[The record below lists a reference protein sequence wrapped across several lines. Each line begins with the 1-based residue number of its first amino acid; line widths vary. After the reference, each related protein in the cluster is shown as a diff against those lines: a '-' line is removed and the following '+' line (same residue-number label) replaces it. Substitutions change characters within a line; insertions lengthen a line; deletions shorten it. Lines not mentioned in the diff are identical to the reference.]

1 MADLEHVRWIRRPEL
16 RRPHVIAAFTG
27 WNDAADAASTAVK
40 HLVENL
46 GAAPLAE
53 INPEEFT
60 DFATIRPHVRLNT
73 DSTRHIVWPT
83 VSLWS
88 VTSGD
93 VDLILVLGP
102 EPALRWKLFS
112 EQIVGVAREYN
123 ASTFISLGALLADV
137 PHRHETQVLGT
148 ATDQTMIDAH
158 DLQRS
163 RYEGPTGIVGVLND
177 AAHTAGFSTA
187 SLWAAVPAYAA
198 QIPSPKAASALIE
211 RLAEIVGCD
220 APTMMLDAQAE
231 LYEEQIDDLIS
242 SDPSMARYLDRL
254 ENRNDDDDDDY
265 DEDYD
270 DEDDMPSYGV
280 SPDQLRF
287 EGMDDAPPL
296 SGPLPDEPVDSD
308 ALMEEV
314 EQFLRSQH
322 DD

>member
-53 INPEEFT
+53 ISPEEFT
-60 DFATIRPHVRLNT
+60 DFATIRPHVRLNS

-88 VTSGD
+88 VTSDD

-102 EPALRWKLFS
+102 EPALRWKLFC
-112 EQIVGVAREYN
+112 EQVVGVAREYN

-137 PHRHETQVLGT
+137 PHR
-148 ATDQTMIDAH
+148 
-158 DLQRS
+158 
-163 RYEGPTGIVGVLND
+163 YEGPTGIVGVLND
-177 AAHTAGFSTA
+177 TAHSAGFSTA

-211 RLAEIVGCD
+211 RLSEIVGCD
-220 APTMMLDAQAE
+220 APTMMLDAQAA

-242 SDPSMARYLDRL
+242 NDPSMARYLDRL
-254 ENRNDDDDDDY
+254 ENRSDDDDDY
-265 DEDYD
+265 DEDDYD
-270 DEDDMPSYGV
+270 EDDDMPSYGV
-280 SPDQLRF
+280 SPDQLSF

>member
-60 DFATIRPHVRLNT
+60 DFATIRPHVRLNS

-88 VTSGD
+88 VTSDD

-102 EPALRWKLFS
+102 EPALRWKLFC

-123 ASTFISLGALLADV
+123 ASTLISLGALLADV

-148 ATDQTMIDAH
+148 ATDQALIDAH

-177 AAHTAGFSTA
+177 TAHSAGFSTA

-211 RLAEIVGCD
+211 RLSEIVGCD
-220 APTMMLDAQAE
+220 APTMMLDAQAAI
-231 LYEEQIDDLIS
+231 YEEQIDDLIS
-242 SDPSMARYLDRL
+242 NDPSMARYLDRL
-254 ENRNDDDDDDY
+254 ENRSDDDDY
-265 DEDYD
+265 DEDDYD
-270 DEDDMPSYGV
+270 EDDDMPSYGV
-280 SPDQLRF
+280 SPDQLSF

>member
-1 MADLEHVRWIRRPEL
+1 M
-16 RRPHVIAAFTG
+16 
-27 WNDAADAASTAVK
+27 
-40 HLVENL
+40 
-46 GAAPLAE
+46 
-53 INPEEFT
+53 
-60 DFATIRPHVRLNT
+60 
-73 DSTRHIVWPT
+73 WPT

-88 VTSGD
+88 VTSDD

-102 EPALRWKLFS
+102 EPALRWKLFC

-123 ASTFISLGALLADV
+123 ASTLISLGALLADV

-148 ATDQTMIDAH
+148 ATDQALIDAH

-177 AAHTAGFSTA
+177 TAHSAGFSTA

-211 RLAEIVGCD
+211 RLSEIVGCD
-220 APTMMLDAQAE
+220 APTMMLDAQAA

-242 SDPSMARYLDRL
+242 NDPSMARYLDRL
-254 ENRNDDDDDDY
+254 ENRSDDDDY
-265 DEDYD
+265 DEDDYD
-270 DEDDMPSYGV
+270 EDDDMPSYGV
-280 SPDQLRF
+280 SPDQLSF

>member
-60 DFATIRPHVRLNT
+60 DFATIRPHVRLNS

-88 VTSGD
+88 VTSDD

-102 EPALRWKLFS
+102 EPALRWKLFC
-112 EQIVGVAREYN
+112 EQVVGVAREYN

-148 ATDQTMIDAH
+148 ATDQALIDAH

-163 RYEGPTGIVGVLND
+163 RYEGPTGILGVIQD
-177 AAHTAGFSTA
+177 ACLRRGIDAI
-187 SLWAAVPAYAA
+187 SLWAAVPHYASTS
-198 QIPSPKAASALIE
+198 PSPKATLALINALE
-211 RLAEIVGCD
+211 DFLEIEFPLG
-220 APTMMLDAQAE
+220 E
-231 LYEEQIDDLIS
+231 LSDHAKEWEKEVDELTQEDSEIGDYVKALEESKDS
-242 SDPSMARYLDRL
+242 AAFSDVSGDEIAREL
-254 ENRNDDDDDDY
+254 EK
-265 DEDYD
+265 
-270 DEDDMPSYGV
+270 
-280 SPDQLRF
+280 
-287 EGMDDAPPL
+287 
-296 SGPLPDEPVDSD
+296 
-308 ALMEEV
+308 
-314 EQFLRSQH
+314 FLRRQEGS
-322 DD
+322 

>member
-1 MADLEHVRWIRRPEL
+1 MADLEHIRWIRRPEL
-16 RRPHVIAAFTG
+16 SRPHVIAAFTG

-40 HLVENL
+40 HLVETM

-60 DFATIRPHVRLNT
+60 DFATIRPLVRLDN
-73 DSTRHIVWPT
+73 DSARHIVWPT

-102 EPALRWKLFS
+102 EPALRWKLFCQ
-112 EQIVGVAREYN
+112 QIIGVAEEYK
-123 ASTFISLGALLADV
+123 ASSFVSLGALLADV
-137 PHRHETQVLGT
+137 PHRRSTQVLGT
-148 ATDQTMIDAH
+148 ATDQNLIDLH

-177 AAHTAGFSTA
+177 AAHEAGFSTA

-198 QIPSPKAASALIE
+198 QVPSPKAAAALIE

-220 APTMMLDAQAE
+220 SPTTQLDAQSE
-231 LYEEQIDDLIS
+231 VYEEQIDEIIS
-242 SDPSMARYLDRL
+242 SDPSMSRYIERL
-254 ENRNDDDDDDY
+254 ENSGDDDDY
-265 DEDYD
+265 DEDEDEYD
-270 DEDDMPSYGV
+270 DDDDTLFAV

-287 EGMDDAPPL
+287 DGMDDAPPM

-314 EQFLRSQH
+314 ERFLRSQSE
-322 DD
+322 D